1 MSQLPL
7 EGEGQAGRGPAGAQ
21 AQGTPQLG
29 GFPTASVPQ
38 MPQQQQQQPQQQFT
52 QGGLQDLPGQQQ
64 VLAYALQQAQ
74 RQQQAGFTGVQAQ
87 SNSLLNLGLAGQQNL
102 AALLNLQQ
110 QQQQQGRGPMQGGVP
125 DSGAPLQGVP
135 DAAGYQQA
143 GQGMPASAVS
153 DLRALLARSMAGG
166 SQQQGFPQ
174 QQGLQAPPPPQSLF
188 APFSQ
193 QQGMYAPQ
201 RQQGLQGQG
210 LSQAPNLASPWQSSQ
225 GMGQGISQA
234 PQQQPG
240 LFGQAPQQQQTP
252 PQQQGLYFS
261 HAPQQQGLYGQAP
274 PQQGLFPQPSAQQ
287 PQAQQQGGL
296 AGLQG
301 GQQARQH
308 PLASSLYGLPPGQ
321 GQPLPTQHQQASL
334 AYVLQGAQQGQQ
346 QGQPPHPGQALPQ
359 QPQPTPQVGEPAV
372 TALRRMWGAR
382 NLLGV
387 VLFARS
393 PANVSS
399 HSWCLHVRPD
409 CRQYKHAEVFKSAPG
424 VEAVQYT

>member
-7 EGEGQAGRGPAGAQ
+7 EGEGQASRGPAGAQ
-21 AQGTPQLG
+21 AQGTPHLG
-29 GFPTASVPQ
+29 GFPTAVVPQ
-38 MPQQQQQQPQQQFT
+38 MPQQQQQPPQQPQQQPQQQFT

-74 RQQQAGFTGVQAQ
+74 RQQQAGFVGAQAQ
-87 SNSLLNLGLAGQQNL
+87 SNPLLSLGLAGQQNL

-110 QQQQQGRGPMQGGVP
+110 QQQQQPQARGPMQGGTP

-135 DAAGYQQA
+135 DAAGYQQP
-143 GQGMPASAVS
+143 GQGVPANPVS

-193 QQGMYAPQ
+193 QQGMYTPQ

-210 LSQAPNLASPWQSSQ
+210 LPQAPNLASPWQSSQ
-225 GMGQGISQA
+225 GVGQGTSQG

-240 LFGQAPQQQQTP
+240 LFGQASQQQQTLL
-252 PQQQGLYFS
+252 QQQGYFS

-274 PQQGLFPQPSAQQ
+274 PQQGLFSQPPAQQ
-287 PQAQQQGGL
+287 PQVGQQGGL
-296 AGLQG
+296 AGLQA

-308 PLASSLYGLPPGQ
+308 PLASGLFGLPPGQ
-321 GQPLPTQHQQASL
+321 GQPLPTQHQHPSL
-334 AYVLQGAQQGQQ
+334 AYMVQGAQQGQQ
-346 QGQPPHPGQALPQ
+346 QGQPPHQGLAPPQ
-359 QPQPTPQVGEPAV
+359 QPQPMPQVGKPAV
-372 TALRRMWGAR
+372 TALGGAQSCC
-382 NLLGV
+382 V
-387 VLFARS
+387 
-393 PANVSS
+393 
-399 HSWCLHVRPD
+399 
-409 CRQYKHAEVFKSAPG
+409 
-424 VEAVQYT
+424 